1 MESILCF
8 DLGGTRVKY
17 GLFQDRVLTESGSFP
32 TDRSQGLRVLQSMK
46 DLVSRYEPDALS
58 VSSPGFA
65 DNSDGIIH
73 SGNVIEG
80 FNGLN
85 LRSWAREE
93 CNLPLA
99 LENDANCAALAE
111 YAMGAGQGSK
121 ALAVIT
127 LGTGVGGGLVLDG
140 KLWAGNHRM
149 AGEFGFLFI
158 HGIHTDRPEDEILS
172 GHASTRALCEV
183 CQEPDGKKIFE
194 KAAAGDARMQQA
206 LGHFLDSLAMAVYN
220 IAYTVAPD
228 TVLIGGAVSA
238 QESLIPEVKKRVSA
252 LTPSFSVD
260 LTDIMTIDSCR
271 FGNEAGLYGAL
282 ANWMLHRPES
292 PSTRLSPEI

>member
-8 DLGGTRVKY
+8 DIGGTRVKY
-17 GLFQDRVLTESGSFP
+17 GLFQDRVLTESGSFR

-183 CQEPDGKKIFE
+183 CQEPDGKIIFE

-206 LGHFLDSLAMAVYN
+206 LDHLLDSLAMAVYN

-238 QESLIPEVKKRVSA
+238 
-252 LTPSFSVD
+252 
-260 LTDIMTIDSCR
+260 
-271 FGNEAGLYGAL
+271 
-282 ANWMLHRPES
+282 
-292 PSTRLSPEI
+292 